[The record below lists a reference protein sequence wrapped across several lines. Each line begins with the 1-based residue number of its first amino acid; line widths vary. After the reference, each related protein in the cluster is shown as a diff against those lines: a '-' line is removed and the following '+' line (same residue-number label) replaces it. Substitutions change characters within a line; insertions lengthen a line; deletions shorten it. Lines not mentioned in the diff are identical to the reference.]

1 MVSDLGR
8 PEPRAARHA
17 TSVPGLYL
25 GGAGNHPG
33 GGVRPTAGLLA
44 AAAVLKS

>member
-1 MVSDLGR
+1 MR
-8 PEPRAARHA
+8 PAPSAARYA

-25 GGAGNHPG
+25 GGAGSHPG

-44 AAAVLKS
+44 AEAALSR